1 MNVINI
7 PKNTSENAW
16 RRRFSE
22 TLLRDMFERHCWET
36 CLRRMLG
43 NSHSKS
49 ISKNNIWEIEGMNCS
64 ERLFWE
70 ILKCHHHDVIIFKN
84 FWRLRSTQ
92 FHWFSQIQLY
102 DAFFEDFYI
111 IHYFNVFF
119 ENLTVRN
126 SLCWFFEIDHFTCFQ
141 SYFSTW
147 FFENITRIL
156 CENCLKISLRNCPK
170 KSHFRREGWVSREI
184 ELIGS
189 KLKITW
195 SLQNVSILSLRAC
208 VKKHWTFTFFNY
220 HLTIEPL
227 KTIESSFFKNRL
239 KRFFE
244 EVLWR

>member
-1 MNVINI
+1 MLS
-7 PKNTSENAW
+7 TFL
-16 RRRFSE
+16 R
-22 TLLRDMFERHCWET
+22 TLLRILDADGSQRHCWET
-36 CLRRMLG
+36 CLRDIAER
-43 NSHSKS
+43 HV
-49 ISKNNIWEIEGMNCS
+49 WEECLETVIQNPSPKITS
-64 ERLFWE
+64 ERLKEWIVLRDCFE
-70 ILKCHHHDVIIFKN
+70 RFSNVIIMMSSSSKIFGDFDQLN
-84 FWRLRSTQ
+84 FIDSLKFNSMMR
-92 FHWFSQIQLY
+92 
-102 DAFFEDFYI
+102 FFEDFYI